1 MVFRAALLTLFLLG
15 LCVGT
20 AGASTGA
27 PLCLRCHEVH
37 YDSQGACTDCHRGHP
52 GTTRRDIAHDRFVPG
67 RFATFGQ
74 EDSLVVKRGTNLTE
88 KAGCRR
94 CHTLGGKGT
103 TLASNLDRTAV
114 ATPPLELEESIRQP
128 VALMPDFRFGS
139 DDLAALVTLLLKEG
153 VASPRQDSE
162 TPLVIHFEKEG
173 AASENIFAKRCGGCH
188 RALTVKEGGLGD
200 GETAPNLS
208 GLLTPHYPR
217 SAEKPGKDAPWSEK
231 DLEEWLK
238 NPRKL
243 RPLTRM
249 LPIAFK
255 EGEFQQLLQTLH
267 IPTSPLAEPA
277 TP

>member
-1 MVFRAALLTLFLLG
+1 MVFRAALLILL
-15 LCVGT
+15 LSLSVGT
-20 AGASTGA
+20 ACAATGP

-37 YDSQGACTDCHRGHP
+37 YDSQGTCTDCHRGHP
-52 GTTRRDIAHDRFVPG
+52 GTTRIEIAHDRFVPG
-67 RFATFGQ
+67 RLATFSQ
-74 EDSLVVKRGTNLTE
+74 PDSPVIKRGTTLTD

-103 TLASNLDRTAV
+103 TLASNLDRTAA
-114 ATPPLELEESIRQP
+114 ATPPLDLEESIRQP
-128 VALMPDFRFGS
+128 VALMPDFRFGT
-139 DDLAALVTLLLKEG
+139 DDVAALVTLLLKEG
-153 VASPRQDSE
+153 VATPRQDTE
-162 TPLVIHFEKEG
+162 VPLVIHFEKEG

-208 GLLTPHYPR
+208 GLLTPYYPR

-231 DLEEWLK
+231 DLEDWLK

-249 LPIAFK
+249 QPIVFK
-255 EGEFQQLLQTLH
+255 DGEFSQLIQTLH
-267 IPTSPLAEPA
+267 IAVPPPLESVSP
-277 TP
+277 